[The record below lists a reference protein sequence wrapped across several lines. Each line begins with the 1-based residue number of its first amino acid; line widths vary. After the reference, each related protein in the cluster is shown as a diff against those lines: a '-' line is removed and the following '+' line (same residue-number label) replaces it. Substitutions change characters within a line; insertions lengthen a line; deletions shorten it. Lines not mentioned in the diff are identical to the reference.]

1 MGGELMPSPSHFI
14 SYLMTP
20 ECLMVLFQ
28 LALKFW
34 LISFIDFLCCL
45 HPQGLGD
52 HQGFMGPMGFQ
63 KLVDLFLWEVGGQ
76 WLKRTLEAVSNA

>member
-1 MGGELMPSPSHFI
+1 MLVPHCI
-14 SYLMTP
+14 Q
-20 ECLMVLFQ
+20 V
-28 LALKFW
+28 W
-34 LISFIDFLCCL
+34 VDFLRCL

-76 WLKRTLEAVSNA
+76 WLKRTLEAESTPLLTSPCAHFPHL